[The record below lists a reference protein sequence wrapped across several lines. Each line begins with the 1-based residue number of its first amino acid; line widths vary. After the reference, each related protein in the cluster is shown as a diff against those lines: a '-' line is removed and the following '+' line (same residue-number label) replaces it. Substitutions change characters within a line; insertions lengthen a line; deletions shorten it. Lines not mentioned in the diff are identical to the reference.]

1 MVFEGYS
8 FSFDWEVALMEWLQ
22 AHIPEG
28 VISFVSQ
35 FSAFGEEMILIAIM
49 SFIYLVYNKEMGRKI
64 GTTIC
69 LGLCAAP
76 MIKNLF
82 FRRRP
87 YFDNEGI
94 KCLRPVDSDAD
105 LYDIAAQGYSFPSGH
120 STNAALTYSSIARYA
135 KNHKKIFTIIAVVLS
150 FLVGFSRVVVGCHFP
165 TDVLCGWV
173 LGLAVM
179 MFVSTLYGRISDRRV
194 IFVILAVLGGI
205 GMFYCDT
212 NDYFASYG
220 LLLGFM
226 LSEPFEKKYVN
237 FKETRS
243 PLSAILRIALAG
255 LLYFGLNILLK
266 LPFSKDFLSNGT
278 LLSHLIRTLRY
289 GVIIFLIAA
298 VYPML
303 FRFAP
308 FRGRNEEEQNN
319 DNL

>member
-8 FSFDWEVALMEWLQ
+8 FSFDWEIALMEWLQ

-28 VISFVSQ
+28 VISFISQ
-35 FSAFGEEMILIAIM
+35 FSAFGEELMLIAIM
-49 SFIYLVYNKEMGRKI
+49 GLIYLAYNKEMGRKI
-64 GTTIC
+64 GTAIC

-87 YFDNEGI
+87 YFDNQGI
-94 KCLRPVDSDAD
+94 KCLRPVDADAD

-120 STNAALTYSSIARYA
+120 STNAAVTYSSIARFA
-135 KNHKKIFTIIAVVLS
+135 KNRKNIFGIIAAVLC
-150 FLVGFSRVVVGCHFP
+150 FLVGFSRVVVGCHYP

-179 MFVSTLYGRISDRRV
+179 FFVSTLYARINDRRV
-194 IFVILAVLGGI
+194 IFVILAILGGI
-205 GMFYCDT
+205 GLFYCDT

-220 LLLGFM
+220 LLVGFM

-237 FKETRS
+237 FKGTKS
-243 PLSAILRIALAG
+243 PLAAILRVIVAG
-255 LLYFGLNILLK
+255 LLYFGLNIVLK
-266 LPFSKDFLSNGT
+266 LPFSREFLSNGT
-278 LLSHLIRTLRY
+278 LLSHLVRTIRY
-289 GVIIFLIAA
+289 GVIIFVITG

-303 FRFAP
+303 FKFVP
-308 FRGRNEEEQNN
+308 FRGKNEEEQKN